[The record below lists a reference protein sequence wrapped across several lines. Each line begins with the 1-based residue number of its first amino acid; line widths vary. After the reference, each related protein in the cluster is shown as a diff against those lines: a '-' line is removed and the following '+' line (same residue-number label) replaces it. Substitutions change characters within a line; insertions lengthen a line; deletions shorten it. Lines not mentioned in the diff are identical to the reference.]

1 MYAQHLNA
9 ALSFLQI
16 PAQQAYTKEKIEPSA
31 FSSGATVDSLI
42 RDMEALFAAR
52 FARGDKKKALARL
65 RGGAKHTSHHFS
77 TFRTGMF
84 LGLAVPALAD
94 GLYRSQP

>member
-1 MYAQHLNA
+1 
-9 ALSFLQI
+9 
-16 PAQQAYTKEKIEPSA
+16 KIEPSA

-52 FARGDKKKALARL
+52 FASGDKKKALARL

-77 TFRTGMF
+77 TFRTGMY
-84 LGLAVPALAD
+84 LGLAIPALAD
-94 GLYRSQP
+94 GLYRSE

>member
-1 MYAQHLNA
+1 
-9 ALSFLQI
+9 
-16 PAQQAYTKEKIEPSA
+16 KIEPSA
-31 FSSGATVDSLI
+31 FSTGATVDALI

-65 RGGAKHTSHHFS
+65 RGGTKHTSHHFS

-84 LGLAVPALAD
+84 VGLAIPALAD
-94 GLYRSQP
+94 GLYRSQ

>member
-1 MYAQHLNA
+1 
-9 ALSFLQI
+9 
-16 PAQQAYTKEKIEPSA
+16 KIEPSA
-31 FSSGATVDSLI
+31 FSTGATVDLLI

-94 GLYRSQP
+94 GLYRSEPCTHNSLRCTHH

>member
-1 MYAQHLNA
+1 MPLEVY
-9 ALSFLQI
+9 
-16 PAQQAYTKEKIEPSA
+16 
-31 FSSGATVDSLI
+31 GLI
-42 RDMEALFAAR
+42 HMGCI
-52 FARGDKKKALARL
+52 ARGDKKKALARL

-94 GLYRSQP
+94 GLYRSKPIYLHGRAFQD